1 MLRLICDLDDC
12 GNMKRKLTKRVV
24 EALQP
29 GNKDIICWDSELPG
43 FGVKVT
49 PRGRR
54 VYFLYYRTTTGRE
67 RRPTIGRHGQVT
79 CEEARRIAGD
89 WHAAVRGGGDP
100 GGERRADRASE
111 SFAEFADRYM
121 TDYAIGKKKSST
133 LATDGFNL
141 KNHLLPALGQLKVGE
156 ISRADV
162 VRLHQ
167 RMKATPGG
175 ANRTLYLLSH
185 MLNVAERWGLRPDGS
200 NPCRHVEK
208 FNLRKRERF
217 LSEAEL
223 GRLAAVL
230 TDAEETDTE
239 LPSAIA
245 AIRLLLFT
253 GARLSEILSLRWE
266 YADLEAQCLR
276 LPDSKTGA
284 KTVYLPPPALE
295 VLAALE
301 RREDNPYV
309 IPGAKPGAHL
319 VNLQKPWRRIRK
331 AAGLEDVRI
340 HDLRHSFAS
349 MAVAG
354 GLSLPVI
361 GALLGHSQPA
371 TTARYAHLADD
382 PLRQAANIA
391 GGRIAAA
398 MQGSTRQKR

>member
-1 MLRLICDLDDC
+1 
-12 GNMKRKLTKRVV
+12 MKQKLTKRVV
-24 EALQP
+24 EALPP
-29 GNKDIICWDSELPG
+29 GNKDIICWDAELPG
-43 FGVKVT
+43 FGVKIT
-49 PRGRR
+49 PKGRR

-89 WHAAVRGGGDP
+89 WQAAVRKGGDP
-100 GGERRADRASE
+100 GGERQADRASE
-111 SFAEFADRYM
+111 SFAEFAERYM
-121 TDYAIGKKKSST
+121 TDYASGKKKAST
-133 LATDGFNL
+133 LATDGLNL
-141 KNHLLPALGQLKVGE
+141 KNHLLPALERLKVGE

-175 ANRTLYLLSH
+175 ANRTLDLLSH
-185 MLNVAERWGLRPDGS
+185 MLNVAERWGLRADGS

-208 FNLRKRERF
+208 FKLRKRERF

-239 LPSAIA
+239 LPSVIA

-253 GARLSEILSLRWE
+253 GARLSEILTLRRE
-266 YADLEAQCLR
+266 HVDIEERCLR

-284 KTVYLPPPALE
+284 KTIYLPPAALE
-295 VLAALE
+295 VLAGLE
-301 RREDNPYV
+301 RRDDNPYV
-309 IPGAKPGAHL
+309 IAGAKPGAHL

-331 AAGLEDVRI
+331 KAGLDDVRI

-361 GALLGHSQPA
+361 GALLGHTQPA
-371 TTARYAHLADD
+371 TTARYAHLAAD
-382 PLRQAANIA
+382 PLRQAANLIGA
-391 GGRIAAA
+391 RIGAA
-398 MQGSTRQKR
+398 MKGGEQPSKIGKIVS